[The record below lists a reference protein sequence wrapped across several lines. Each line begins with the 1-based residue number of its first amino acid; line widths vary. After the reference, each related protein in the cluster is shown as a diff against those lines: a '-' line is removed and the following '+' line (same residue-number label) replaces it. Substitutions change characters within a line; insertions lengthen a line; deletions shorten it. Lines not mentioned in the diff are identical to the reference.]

1 MYEELCL
8 LRRVF
13 VPYVLKNC
21 VAVVMNVVFGINNI
35 IQKVSTICSFL

>member
-21 VAVVMNVVFGINNI
+21 VAVLMNVVFGINNI
-35 IQKVSTICSFL
+35 IQKVITICAFL

>member
-1 MYEELCL
+1 MDEELCL

-13 VPYVLKNC
+13 VHYVLKNC

-35 IQKVSTICSFL
+35 IQKVSTICTFL